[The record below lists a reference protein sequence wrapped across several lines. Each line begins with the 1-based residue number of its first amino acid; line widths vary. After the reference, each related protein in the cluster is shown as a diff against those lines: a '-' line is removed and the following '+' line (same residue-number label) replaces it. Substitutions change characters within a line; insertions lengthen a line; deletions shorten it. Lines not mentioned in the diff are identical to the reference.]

1 MAQGYIY
8 KFTLEKEEKKKVEVE
23 RKNKETGEKET
34 ILKPKTVKTPVE
46 FVVKKP
52 SRRLVDEAE
61 AQYAIELS
69 KNIKK
74 GIITKNMLVKKYA
87 DTGGQ
92 LTETEAAD
100 MVRKLQK
107 SNEIANEI
115 QLLTVTEEKDNKKK
129 IKELEVELLELRQE
143 LADLEMSMQ
152 GVYGH
157 TADARA
163 ERSMLLW
170 YTVQLCK
177 VVEDDEEKSF
187 FDGLLYDDQLESL
200 YQKDEEGT
208 LLEKEA
214 LQNFMAAISYWF
226 YNNSA
231 DQDAVEK
238 FIESSKKNAQ

>member
-8 KFTLEKEEKKKVEVE
+8 KFTLETKEKKKVEVE
-23 RKNKETGEKET
+23 RKNKETGEIET
-34 ILKPKTVKTPVE
+34 IIQNKTVKTPTE
-46 FVVKKP
+46 FVIKKP

-92 LTETEAAD
+92 LTENEAAD
-100 MVRKLQK
+100 MVRKLKK
-107 SNEIANEI
+107 SNDIANEI
-115 QLLTVTEEKDNKKK
+115 QLLTVTEKKENKKK
-129 IKELEVELLELRQE
+129 IEELQVELLQLRQE
-143 LADLEMSMQ
+143 LADLELSMQ

-170 YTVQLCK
+170 YTIQLCK
-177 VVEDDEEKSF
+177 VVEEGKEKSF
-187 FDGLLYDDQLESL
+187 FDGLLYEDQLENL
-200 YQKDEEGT
+200 YDKDEEGT

-231 DQDAVEK
+231 DQEAVEK
-238 FIESSKKNAQ
+238 FIESSKKNV